1 MNENNLLNIKTETLK
16 IYFFNELSKIWE
28 EIPSFFNPSTKNIT
42 TNVNHLSWFAVFGEK
57 IDTTPPT
64 THINVSGT
72 QVDGWFTS
80 YPLVEFSYLEE
91 TSGPIQTFYSI
102 DLGDNWDLYKN
113 PFLIEKD
120 GITNLLFKSQDTL
133 ENIEKE
139 NSYVIQVNHSEK
151 VTKRIKV
158 KNASYSSNY

>member
-1 MNENNLLNIKTETLK
+1 MK
-16 IYFFNELSKIWE
+16 
-28 EIPSFFNPSTKNIT
+28 
-42 TNVNHLSWFAVFGEK
+42 K

-64 THINVSGT
+64 TLINVSGT
-72 QVDGWFTS
+72 QTDGWFTS

-91 TSGPIQTFYSI
+91 TSGPIQTFYST

-113 PFLIEKD
+113 PFLIGKD
-120 GITNLLFKSQDTL
+120 GITNLLFKSQDIV
-133 ENIEKE
+133 ENMEKE

-151 VTKRIKV
+151 VTKRIKI